1 MLIHGGSLFRTTS
14 RVERPR
20 TKRAPP
26 PWPRSTTPPLPN
38 IGMVSARSAWASSDG
53 SKPAPSRP
61 KQDGHR
67 QRVVRFS
74 IVDPVPRDEGCK
86 AETPRALREHRAQ
99 GGGVSSKMGRRKT
112 LPMEP
117 RTALGPYG
125 SAESGKRDER
135 RDARGFRDA
144 HDGAEIAGNLECRR
158 KRRAGLG
165 SGSSPRDGR
174 SATARMPSGRI
185 QVAHAPEQ
193 PLGKLHSWNTLG
205 HRPRKC
211 ARDHHRLDLCTSMN
225 GGRGG
230 IHELSA
236 FEQKLVF
243 ALARLRETANRLDER
258 VLRAFD
264 ALHLSLAEGER
275 PGYHSKTL

>member
-1 MLIHGGSLFRTTS
+1 MGPNRRL
-14 RVERPR
+14 RVRAGWPSAASSPLLDSRPR
-20 TKRAPP
+20 P
-26 PWPRSTTPPLPN
+26 
-38 IGMVSARSAWASSDG
+38 
-53 SKPAPSRP
+53 
-61 KQDGHR
+61 
-67 QRVVRFS
+67 
-74 IVDPVPRDEGCK
+74 EGRGLQGG
-86 AETPRALREHRAQ
+86 TPRALREHRAQ
-99 GGGVSSKMGRRKT
+99 GGVELENGKTQDASHGAAHRFGTVWIRRV
-112 LPMEP
+112 
-117 RTALGPYG
+117 
-125 SAESGKRDER
+125 GKRDER

-144 HDGAEIAGNLECRR
+144 HDGAEIAGILNAGANDEQASVGKLAARR
-158 KRRAGLG
+158 TLCHRENAV
-165 SGSSPRDGR
+165 
-174 SATARMPSGRI
+174 GRI